1 MVRKSRRTKRKS
13 TKKGGL
19 SFNTS
24 GSLGDPAEFLRAR
37 RFRSNTGNSSD
48 ESNELFLMIKGYEER
63 ETHLKYNILTLERTI
78 EKLRA
83 ALIECKRNQ
92 GRNPF
97 NVFGSSSARSAAG
110 RPPLPLVLNDRPPV
124 GRYHLPPIKMPDHGA
139 LNEGGKLGGPRSPWG
154 PAI

>member
-1 MVRKSRRTKRKS
+1 MVRKSRKTKRRTTKRT

-24 GSLGDPAEFLRAR
+24 GSLGDPGEFLRAR
-37 RFRSNTGNSSD
+37 RFISNTGSSSD
-48 ESNELFLMIKGYEER
+48 ESNELVLMIKEYEER

-83 ALIECKRNQ
+83 ALIKCKRNQ

-97 NVFGSSSARSAAG
+97 NVFGSSGTLMGMSSPKA
-110 RPPLPLVLNDRPPV
+110 PV
-124 GRYHLPPIKMPDHGA
+124 GRYHLPPVKMCDHGV
-139 LNEGGKLGGPRSPWG
+139 LDKGGKLGGPRSPWG